1 MTTPPGTIAGRPAP
15 VSTAVKLM
23 YAIAALAIIGALLG
37 LADLGDL
44 RDRVRTAS
52 PSLSSSDLDTA
63 VTVSIVVALVIAVV
77 EAVLWVLFAIFTGRG
92 RNWARIVVTVLAALV
107 IISGLT
113 ALVNGFQLADVATVL
128 ALVCAVGVVVLLF
141 RRESSAW
148 FAAGGSRQEVT
159 DPGYPGYPPVQ

>member
-1 MTTPPGTIAGRPAP
+1 
-15 VSTAVKLM
+15 
-23 YAIAALAIIGALLG
+23 
-37 LADLGDL
+37 
-44 RDRVRTAS
+44 
-52 PSLSSSDLDTA
+52 